1 MRDFFSIL
9 SQLGWGL
16 TVGALTAAFASLAQ
30 MAAIA
35 VCVLTGGC
43 SFWWWRRRRSRASLS
58 AREDE
63 PGA

>member
-30 MAAIA
+30 MAAIV
-35 VCVLTGGC
+35 VCMLTGGC
-43 SFWWWRRRRSRASLS
+43 SFWWWRRKRSRSPPRPA
-58 AREDE
+58 EDE
-63 PGA
+63 SGT